1 MMSNRIPNAGGGPA
15 RWTVR
20 EHRFVFLL
28 AALTLLLVSSPLLH
42 TLGPGR
48 HPMLSGIVFTVAFAA
63 MLLAAVF
70 AVGRSRSSNLF
81 ALLLAIPVIALQ
93 VVRVWREGDSVAIAA
108 HVAAL
113 LFLVYTVVL
122 ILKFLFSAGRVS
134 SDMIC
139 ASLCVYLLLGVLWA
153 ITYSLIQIFDGQ
165 SFLSAFADDGDGTT
179 MRFGGERTLTALY
192 YSFVTMSTL
201 GYGDI
206 VPRSS
211 LARMAAAIQAIVG
224 QLYLAVL
231 VARLVG
237 LHIVHAT
244 ERQTGASDRH
254 ETR

>member
-1 MMSNRIPNAGGGPA
+1 MTSNRIPLAGDGPA

-20 EHRFVFLL
+20 EHRFLFLL
-28 AALTLLLVSSPLLH
+28 AALALLLVSAPLVH
-42 TLGPGR
+42 TLGPER
-48 HPMLSGIVFTVAFAA
+48 HPIFSGIVFAVAFSA

-70 AVGRSRSSNLF
+70 AVSRSRRSNFL
-81 ALLLAIPVIALQ
+81 ALLLAIPVIVLQ
-93 VVRVWREGDSVAIAA
+93 VVRVWRESDSVAIAA
-108 HVAAL
+108 HVVGL

-122 ILKFLFSAGRVS
+122 ILKFIFATGRVS

-165 SFLSAFADDGDGTT
+165 SFLFAYADDGEDRT
-179 MRFGGERTLTALY
+179 MRFGSERTLTALY

-211 LARMAAAIQAIVG
+211 LARMAAAMQAIVG

-244 ERQTGASDRH
+244 ERQTGASDHH
-254 ETR
+254 ETH

>member
-1 MMSNRIPNAGGGPA
+1 KMPL
-15 RWTVR
+15 
-20 EHRFVFLL
+20 FVWSI
-28 AALTLLLVSSPLLH
+28 LV
-42 TLGPGR
+42 T
-48 HPMLSGIVFTVAFAA
+48 AFW
-63 MLLAAVF
+63 
-70 AVGRSRSSNLF
+70 
-81 ALLLAIPVIALQ
+81 LLLAIPVIVLQ

-108 HVAAL
+108 HVAGL

-122 ILKFLFSAGRVS
+122 ILKFLFSTGRVS
-134 SDMIC
+134 YDMIC

-165 SFLSAFADDGDGTT
+165 SFLSAFVDDGDGTT

-211 LARMAAAIQAIVG
+211 LARMAAAMQAIVG

-244 ERQTGASDRH
+244 ERQTGASDHH
-254 ETR
+254 ETH

>member
-1 MMSNRIPNAGGGPA
+1 L
-15 RWTVR
+15 
-20 EHRFVFLL
+20 FLL
-28 AALTLLLVSSPLLH
+28 AALTLLLISAPLVR

-48 HPMLSGIVFTVAFAA
+48 HPMLAGIVFAVAFSA

-70 AVGRSRSSNLF
+70 AVGRSRRSNLL
-81 ALLLAIPVIALQ
+81 ALLLAIPVIVLQ
-93 VVRVWREGDSVAIAA
+93 VVRVWRESDSVAIAV
-108 HVAAL
+108 HVVAL
-113 LFLVYTVVL
+113 LFLGYTVVL
-122 ILKFLFSAGRVS
+122 ILKFLFATGRVS

-153 ITYSLIQIFDGQ
+153 ITYSLIQILDGQ
-165 SFLSAFADDGDGTT
+165 SFLYAYADEGEAGT

-211 LARMAAAIQAIVG
+211 LARMAAAMQAIVG

-237 LHIVHAT
+237 LYIVHAT
-244 ERQTGASDRH
+244 SGQSGADKGH
-254 ETR
+254 ESH